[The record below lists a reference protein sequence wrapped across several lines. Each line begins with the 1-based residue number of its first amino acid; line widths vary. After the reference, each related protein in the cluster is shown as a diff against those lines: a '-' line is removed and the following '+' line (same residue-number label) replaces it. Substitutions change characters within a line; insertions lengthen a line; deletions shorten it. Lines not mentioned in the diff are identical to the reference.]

1 VNAVEESRLLQV
13 TIFSMLH
20 KDVKVLDFDMLLPDV
35 VTKLRMRSMRN

>member
-1 VNAVEESRLLQV
+1 MNAVEESRLLQV